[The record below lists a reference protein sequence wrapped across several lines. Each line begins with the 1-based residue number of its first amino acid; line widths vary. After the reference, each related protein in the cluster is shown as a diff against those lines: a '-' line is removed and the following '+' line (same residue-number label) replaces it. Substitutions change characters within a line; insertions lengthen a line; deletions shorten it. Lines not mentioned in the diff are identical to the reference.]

1 MPSRT
6 WTRSTLVRMG
16 FIPTT
21 MVTRSSLTS
30 YGSWGIALWAS
41 GCGACDERRL
51 LRHHGGQSRVGC
63 AAYVRGGAGRTL
75 RRRFLCDGPPGWAFG
90 VSWWCPRSGG
100 LLPPGVSG
108 CNSTRRRPLPGVCL
122 LTGTKVFRF
131 APFSP
136 QTSAD
141 GRLVLGYVRHERRSL
156 PIQAII
162 GIAPIL
168 LNPLGLLLASA
179 LLTPLTFAEV
189 VNPRFGLVEE
199 DILASGFLTSDP
211 LLAAIWAYLSL
222 SFAVGSVPSR
232 EDLAGAPA
240 ALLLL
245 CAGVILVGLSR
256 EGFENGLSAAV
267 YELFAL
273 VAGLY
278 ALPATVA
285 VVVALV
291 ISS

>member
-1 MPSRT
+1 MDGEAVLGAPLT
-6 WTRSTLVRMG
+6 FAVELVALYAAGTYAMG
-16 FIPTT
+16 
-21 MVTRSSLTS
+21 
-30 YGSWGIALWAS
+30 
-41 GCGACDERRL
+41 RL
-51 LRHHGGQSRVGC
+51 AGLSES
-63 AAYVRGGAGRTL
+63 RGGGALGRAV
-75 RRRFLCDGPPGWAFG
+75 FY
-90 VSWWCPRSGG
+90 
-100 LLPPGVSG
+100 LLVFPGVILHEG
-108 CNSTRRRPLPGVCL
+108 AHYLACL

-189 VNPRFGLVEE
+189 VNPKFGLVEE

-256 EGFENGLSAAV
+256 EGSENGFSAGV
-267 YELFAL
+267 YDLFAL
-273 VAGLY
+273 AADLY

-285 VVVALV
+285 LVIALV
-291 ISS
+291 ISVWKRTTRF